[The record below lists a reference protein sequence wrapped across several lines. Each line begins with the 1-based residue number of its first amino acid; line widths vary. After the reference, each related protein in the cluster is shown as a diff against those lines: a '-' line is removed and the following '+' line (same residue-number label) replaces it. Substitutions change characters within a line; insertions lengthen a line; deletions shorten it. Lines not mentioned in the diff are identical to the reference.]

1 MSNFSELF
9 FESKGQPINYN
20 GKTLILSDKFPVKNG
35 DTLVISI
42 EKTNSDFRQGLCVDI
57 TGYCECDGEIFKQ
70 GKGIR
75 MLFWEDTAPK
85 QIKLRVFTDKDFVR
99 VENIW
104 ERINSYLVNGANGE
118 VIEKTSKSITSRI
131 NGAAM
136 IVEEI
141 ENGRR
146 YRCND
151 GVPDDDFDDI
161 IFTVQRLKQ

>member
-1 MSNFSELF
+1 MIDFSERF

-20 GKTLILSDKFPVKNG
+20 GKTLTLSDKFPVKNG
-35 DTLVISI
+35 DVLIISI
-42 EKTNSDFRQGLCVDI
+42 EKANSEFRQGLCIDV
-57 TGYCECDGEIFKQ
+57 TGHCECDGEVFKQ

-85 QIKLRVFTDKDFVR
+85 QIKLKVFTEKDFVR

-104 ERINSYLVNGANGE
+104 ERTNSYLVGGPNGE
-118 VIEKTSKSITSRI
+118 TIEKKSKSTTSRI

-151 GVPDDDFDDI
+151 GTLDDDFDDI
-161 IFTVQRLKQ
+161 IFTVQKL